1 MFGTLKTAEGCVLMS
16 RSEEIKDGTARP
28 GVKSFGCRH
37 PVSHWQFVTHQL
49 MALAARLPVS
59 ASFEAVCLNVK

>member
-49 MALAARLPVS
+49 MALAARLPVL
-59 ASFEAVCLNVK
+59 ASFEAV